1 MQDLSSMR
9 GRPKSREV
17 TSEMAKKFIKGIL
30 IHIGTNLWY
39 EVGNNRGGGE
49 KVWQRAGSDKM
60 RFEKDLFW
68 ELVDHAKACGI
79 NTVVLDLADGIVYES
94 HPELAIEGSIEREEL
109 MEMIKR
115 LRELG
120 LDIIPKLNFS
130 TCHDVWLKDYSR
142 MVSTKPYYDVCRDII
157 NEVCDVFEPEIIH
170 LGMDEENY
178 ENQHLYDCAVVRQND
193 LWWHDLRFL
202 VDVVESRGAKAMIW
216 SDYARHRPDE
226 FTKKCPKSVVQC
238 PWYYFNK
245 FEGDLTEGE
254 RIRVEPFLRLADAGY
269 TIIAGGSNE
278 YFKENVSLLDEFCRK
293 RLPQDCYTGIIQ
305 TTWAATTE
313 KWRAPL
319 FEAVELMKNIGK

>member
-79 NTVVLDLADGIVYES
+79 NTVVLDLADGIVYDS

-178 ENQHLYDCAVVRQND
+178 ENQSKYDCAVVRQND

-202 VDVVESRGAKAMIW
+202 VDVVESRSAKAMIW

-245 FEGDLTEGE
+245 FEGDLTESE
-254 RIRVEPFLRLADAGY
+254 RIRVEPFLRLANAGY

-278 YFKENVSLLDEFCRK
+278 YFKENVTLLDEFCRK

-319 FEAVELMKNIGK
+319 FEAVELMKNIKA